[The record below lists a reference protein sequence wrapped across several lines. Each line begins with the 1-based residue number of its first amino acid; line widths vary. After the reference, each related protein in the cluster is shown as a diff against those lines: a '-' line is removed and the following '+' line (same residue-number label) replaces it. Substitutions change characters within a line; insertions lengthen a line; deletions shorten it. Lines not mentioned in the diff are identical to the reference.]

1 MGNFNTQGIL
11 QNTPAP
17 NAGRAGDANA
27 EVKAAGSEIE
37 AIDALQM
44 LLDVVGLIPGFGA
57 PADIINGLISAGRG
71 DWIGAGLSLF
81 GVVPIAGEA
90 ATIAKIAAKSEKYLQ
105 ALDVVTK
112 KVLPH
117 LPASV
122 ARKLEDAIAAARK
135 KIEEIAGTKLKTAEP
150 TQGPSVEGAPAQP
163 GMRSKGTGRDC
174 RLRKYKEGCSGGKTP
189 HHVVPD
195 RAFRMPG
202 MAQPYSGGLAHSDG
216 YTICVEGTTPIRR
229 SPRANEHGLI
239 HAIYDPLE
247 AALGATGEP
256 TATASLGEL
265 EALGVAAASKVTGCN
280 PLRMAAE
287 LRAYHQ
293 SQGLSIETTVRAD
306 PTGIMSRLLD
316 PKLLGPGATK
326 GGLGGI

>member
-122 ARKLEDAIAAARK
+122 ARKLEDAIAASRK
-135 KIEEIAGTKLKTAEP
+135 KIEEIAGTKPKTEP
-150 TQGPSVEGAPAQP
+150 DPQPTAKNEGTDGQ
-163 GMRSKGTGRDC
+163 KIKGRDC
-174 RLRKYKEGCSGGKTP
+174 KHLEKGPPGAQHEGGKHGRVKNDSVLGRRESHHIPPDSISP
-189 HHVVPD
+189 HGKTAGPSISMDYKHHRSLSSTGRSTSHPVSI
-195 RAFRMPG
+195 
-202 MAQPYSGGLAHSDG
+202 AQGNLARSGPAGFLAAMM
-216 YTICVEGTTPIRR
+216 TEIVEIRQNFGNKYDPAITWMLLYAACMGFIP
-229 SPRANEHGLI
+229 SPR
-239 HAIYDPLE
+239 
-247 AALGATGEP
+247 
-256 TATASLGEL
+256 
-265 EALGVAAASKVTGCN
+265 
-280 PLRMAAE
+280 
-287 LRAYHQ
+287 
-293 SQGLSIETTVRAD
+293 
-306 PTGIMSRLLD
+306 
-316 PKLLGPGATK
+316 
-326 GGLGGI
+326 